1 MSGQG
6 WKMLGDKHD
15 DDAFKAP
22 DMSWHQLGG
31 PHPEHGEGG
40 GHAEAEK

>member
-1 MSGQG
+1 MLSSGQG
-6 WKMLGDKHD
+6 WTKHD
-15 DDAFKAP
+15 NDAFKAP